1 MRTRMSPKFCV
12 RQTAAPLSPGCW
24 EGATRDQSVVE
35 KGNPV
40 ICITRVCQNTST
52 PSGLDDGAM
61 KSAEGYCPWQIRTLP
76 AGETLGALGARH
88 LYLLLVLSQR
98 IQSGA
103 GIFDAETYISTQP
116 AQALEE
122 AGVPDS
128 HEDEERGPSA
138 IAPASQR
145 AQTRI
150 SETGFPRV
158 VFPTTGSIRY
168 Y

>member
-40 ICITRVCQNTST
+40 IFISRVCQKTST
-52 PSGLDDGAM
+52 PSGQDDGAM

-88 LYLLLVLSQR
+88 LYLLFVLSQR

-122 AGVPDS
+122 ARVPDS
-128 HEDEERGPSA
+128 HEDEERGRSA